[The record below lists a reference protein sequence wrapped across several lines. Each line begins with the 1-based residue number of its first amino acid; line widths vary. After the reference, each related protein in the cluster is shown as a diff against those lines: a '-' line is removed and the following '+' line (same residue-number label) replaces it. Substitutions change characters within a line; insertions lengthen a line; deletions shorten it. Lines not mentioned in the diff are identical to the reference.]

1 MTIKLL
7 KNNVREEVKIAD
19 NIAFLI
25 SKESSENP
33 KIEKKKSNSINALLL
48 KLKVINNAVP
58 DLIKNISFYKPIG
71 EKENENKELVEVK
84 YKEKN
89 EGKNLGI
96 KKKDKM
102 LFLKS
107 LTASFSDE
115 KNERRNYYAELSA
128 RFFKNL
134 SFKLNER
141 GYFNFLKEDLRKITS
156 PYIITSYVSMMLL
169 SVVIGFFTAI
179 LLSLGLV
186 IFKIWL
192 GLLLIFALPAVIFL
206 VFMLYPS
213 SMRKS
218 LEKNINQELP
228 FLTIYLAAISTS
240 AIEPS
245 KIFSIIASS
254 TDYPYARR
262 EIKKLVNY
270 VNFYGYDFVNALK
283 IVSKNS
289 PSDRLSQLFDG
300 LATTITSG
308 GELTAFFSKHSETLL
323 FDYRLE
329 REKYTKTA
337 ETFMDIYISL
347 IIAAPMIL
355 MMLFILMSITG
366 FSSGILSPGTLSLA
380 VITMISLINIGFLL
394 FLNLKQ
400 PKF

>member
-141 GYFNFLKEDLRKITS
+141 GYFNFLKEDLRKINS